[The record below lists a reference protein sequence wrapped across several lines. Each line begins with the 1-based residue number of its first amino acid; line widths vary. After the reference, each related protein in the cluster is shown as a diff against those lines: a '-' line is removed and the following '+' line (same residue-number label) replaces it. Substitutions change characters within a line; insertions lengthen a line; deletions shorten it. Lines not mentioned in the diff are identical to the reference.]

1 MYIYLNSNLNY
12 TIQHYITLHSILF
25 YSIFYSLLFCSILF
39 NYVTLYDILLYI
51 FLSYSV
57 LLNFITYH
65 IISYYILFFIYHFS
79 MYMLHKKCPK
89 FHGKHKETCI
99 QWPFGSTKRF
109 MFNFEGLVKETAGKM
124 LLPHTARILHGLT
137 WISKCFGTRDL
148 TLK

>member
-1 MYIYLNSNLNY
+1 MYIYIYLNSNLNY

-65 IISYYILFFIYHFS
+65 IPSFMANMKRHVYNDHLDQLRGSCSISRV
-79 MYMLHKKCPK
+79 
-89 FHGKHKETCI
+89 
-99 QWPFGSTKRF
+99 W
-109 MFNFEGLVKETAGKM
+109 
-124 LLPHTARILHGLT
+124 
-137 WISKCFGTRDL
+137 
-148 TLK
+148 

>member
-1 MYIYLNSNLNY
+1 MYIYIYLNSNLNY

-65 IISYYILFFIYHFS
+65 IISYYILFLYIIFQ
-79 MYMLHKKCPK
+79 
-89 FHGKHKETCI
+89 CI
-99 QWPFGSTKRF
+99 CCTKNVPSFMANMKRHVYNDHLDQLRGSCSISRVWWRKLRVRCSCHILRESCMDSRGFRNALAPEIWP
-109 MFNFEGLVKETAGKM
+109 
-124 LLPHTARILHGLT
+124 
-137 WISKCFGTRDL
+137 
-148 TLK
+148 